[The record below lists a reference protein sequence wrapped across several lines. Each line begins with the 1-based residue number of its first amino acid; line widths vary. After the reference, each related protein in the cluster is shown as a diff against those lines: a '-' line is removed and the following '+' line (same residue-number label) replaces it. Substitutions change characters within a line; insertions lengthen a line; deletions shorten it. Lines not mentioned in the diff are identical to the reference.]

1 MAKQLW
7 QMFNQFECIWS
18 LTWQIEN
25 FINFMYRKV
34 NKQKVEQNKRMSI
47 DKLLS
52 TTDEQF
58 RKL

>member
-18 LTWQIEN
+18 SQIEN